1 MAILLISDWFRPGH
15 VTQLW
20 PVRWK
25 GKISGRNSLLPEKDG
40 RKALSLLPLDAPGYD
55 WVTWKLQQP
64 LSQVS
69 YAEYNPHV
77 LRVGEQWDRKLML
90 RHLLNKIINF
100 LVDQALLSWVSRCL
114 QTKYPNRY
122 TGHLTKFPYIPYI
135 RLVFPYISRLIFIE
149 GNFDLPTSDQ
159 KPSCP
164 TPIPYTKNK
173 LFKIKLYFPRSF
185 VSYPP
190 VKFHFLMFYPHD
202 LQFTAPAGGSHP
214 GIQPRPFHL
223 FLLVEM
229 LSPKNLARSS
239 LFHDTFYGQYIYIFQ
254 IVPYLLWVPLSWHLP
269 YSAIWYSYLCAFL
282 SLASTLWALGAE
294 AMSYCSSQSVYLL
307 PVWCFIPSGS
317 SKPPRWMLQEVEYER
332 PFSVLKFSWF
342 YAISFLSVECLFLN
356 GQEEN
361 HYNL

>member
-1 MAILLISDWFRPGH
+1 MWLNSGQWDE
-15 VTQLW
+15 
-20 PVRWK
+20 RWRFL
-25 GKISGRNSLLPEKDG
+25 GVIPSSPEKDG

-55 WVTWKLQQP
+55 LVTWKLQQP

-90 RHLLNKIINF
+90 RHLLNKTINF

-164 TPIPYTKNK
+164 TPSPYPKNK
-173 LFKIKLYFPRSF
+173 LFKIELYFPRSF

-190 VKFHFLMFYPHD
+190 MKFHFLMFCPHD
-202 LQFTAPAGGSHP
+202 LQFTAHAGGSHP
-214 GIQPRPFHL
+214 GIQPLPFHL

-239 LFHDTFYGQYIYIFQ
+239 LFHDTFYGQYIYFFQ

-269 YSAIWYSYLCAFL
+269 YSAIWDSYLCAFL
-282 SLASTLWALGAE
+282 SLASSLWALGAE

-307 PVWCFIPSGS
+307 PVWCFIQSGS
-317 SKPPRWMLQEVEYER
+317 SKSPRWMLQEVEYER
-332 PFSVLKFSWF
+332 AFSVLKVSWF
-342 YAISFLSVECLFLN
+342 YDISFLSVECLFLN
-356 GQEEN
+356 GQEGN